1 MTLLPTGTPIRP
13 LSQPTMIWAGVAPIW
28 KPNGAPR
35 VHEESKGAF
44 VRQLTPTYCVT
55 TSWPLA
61 TGGPDPLISVF
72 TTRPPGGA
80 DEGTLT
86 VGALSAFA
94 VTVGRPAPPS
104 DTWVPAADEVPVKT
118 LIMSTT
124 NTSVSVPVTPTWELP
139 AVP

>member
-13 LSQPTMIWAGVAPIW
+13 LSQPGMIWAGEAPIW

-35 VHEESKGAF
+35 VHDESKTLPVFAPALAGQIA
-44 VRQLTPTYCVT
+44 PTYCVT

-61 TGGPDPLISVF
+61 TGGPDPLISVL
-72 TTRPPGGA
+72 TTSLLGGA

-86 VGALSAFA
+86 VGALPAFA

-104 DTWVPAADEVPVKT
+104 DMWVPEADEVPV
-118 LIMSTT
+118 
-124 NTSVSVPVTPTWELP
+124 
-139 AVP
+139 